1 MAHLVVWKIGEF
13 SGMAYGKFSGIVNLV
28 VLVWLIWWYGSF
40 IGMVHLV
47 VWLIYW
53 YGQFSGM
60 ANLVVWLICHTVV

>member
-13 SGMAYGKFSGIVNLV
+13 SGMAYGKSSGIVNLV

-47 VWLIYW
+47 VWLI
-53 YGQFSGM
+53 
-60 ANLVVWLICHTVV
+60 